1 MYVVV
6 WIGVSVVALLLLGFC
21 YQWVGGRRDRRLMVA
36 GEMVDVGGGRRLYS
50 VEKGCGAPAVVFESG
65 FAATS
70 LNWMQ
75 VQDAIAEV
83 AQTVAYDRGG
93 LGWSAGACSAR
104 TPRKIAEELRAML
117 RESGV
122 EPPYLLVGH
131 SFGGLVM
138 RRFALDY
145 PEDVVGVVLVD
156 PMRTEEWPPV
166 NEGQRAMVERSIRM
180 IGHAVTLARVGV
192 VRLLVPA
199 VMGRSVMGRSKNV
212 SRAMG
217 RVAGVR
223 GRYLIYRLT
232 SEVEKMPE
240 AARPGVAAHWSDPM
254 FYGGMLAHL
263 NALTA
268 SVEEM
273 HDAEPIEGV
282 PVVVLTPG
290 SAEALSGEALGRIG
304 TDVRQVIAEKSQHWV
319 HLDEPE
325 LVIAAIL
332 DMRSADM
339 RSADM
344 RSAEMRRV
352 GVADFDAET
361 VA

>member
-1 MYVVV
+1 M
-6 WIGVSVVALLLLGFC
+6 G
-21 YQWVGGRRDRRLMVA
+21 
-36 GEMVDVGGGRRLYS
+36 
-50 VEKGCGAPAVVFESG
+50 
-65 FAATS
+65 
-70 LNWMQ
+70 
-75 VQDAIAEV
+75 VQDAVAEV

-93 LGWSAGACSAR
+93 LGWSAGASSER
-104 TPRKIAEELRAML
+104 TPRKIAEELRVML

-122 EPPYLLVGH
+122 EAPYLLVGH

-145 PEDVVGVVLVD
+145 PEEVVGVVLVD

-166 NEGQRAMVERSIRM
+166 NEGQRAMVERSMRLTR
-180 IGHAVTLARVGV
+180 HAVRIARVGAA
-192 VRLLVPA
+192 RLA
-199 VMGRSVMGRSKNV
+199 VTSLLCRS
-212 SRAMG
+212 G
-217 RVAGVR
+217 RVSGAIGRVSGAQ
-223 GRYLIYRLT
+223 GRYLIERLT
-232 SEVEKMPE
+232 EEVAKMPD
-240 AARPGVAAHWSDPM
+240 AVRPGVAAHWSNPM

-263 NALTA
+263 ESLRA

-273 HDAEPIEGV
+273 HDAKSIEGA
-282 PVVVLTPG
+282 PVVVLTPV
-290 SAEALSGEALGRIG
+290 SAEALSVEALGKIG

-332 DMRSADM
+332 NMRSAE
-339 RSADM
+339 M

-352 GVADFDAET
+352 AVADFDATT

>member
-1 MYVVV
+1 MYVAV
-6 WIGVSVVALLLLGFC
+6 WIGVSIGAVLLVGFV
-21 YQWVGGRRDRRLMVA
+21 YQWLGGRADRRLMVA
-36 GEMVDVGGGRRLYS
+36 GELVEIGGGRRLYS
-50 VEKGCGAPAVVFESG
+50 VEKGRGAPAVVFESG

-75 VQDAIAEV
+75 VQDAVAEV

-93 LGWSAGACSAR
+93 LGWSVGASAGAVSGR
-104 TPRKIAEELRAML
+104 TPKKIAEELRAML

-138 RRFALDY
+138 RRYALDY
-145 PEDVVGVVLVD
+145 PAEVVGVVLVD

-166 NEGQRAMVERSIRM
+166 NEGQRAMVERSMRLTRY
-180 IGHAVTLARVGV
+180 AVNVARVGAA
-192 VRLLVPA
+192 RLA
-199 VMGRSVMGRSKNV
+199 VMSLLCRS
-212 SRAMG
+212 G
-217 RVAGVR
+217 RVCAAIGKIS
-223 GRYLIYRLT
+223 GSQARYLIERLT
-232 SEVEKMPE
+232 LEVGKMPDE
-240 AARPGVAAHWSDPM
+240 ARPKVAAHWSNPM
-254 FYGGMLAHL
+254 FYEGMLAHL

-290 SAEALSGEALGRIG
+290 SAEALSVEALGRIG
-304 TDVRQVIAEKSQHWV
+304 TDARQVIAEKSQHWV

-332 DMRSADM
+332 
-339 RSADM
+339 
-344 RSAEMRRV
+344 EMRCV
-352 GVADFDAET
+352 GVRE

>member
-1 MYVVV
+1 M
-6 WIGVSVVALLLLGFC
+6 
-21 YQWVGGRRDRRLMVA
+21 MVA
-36 GEMVDVGGGRRLYS
+36 GEMVEIGGGQTLYS
-50 VEKGCGAPAVVFESG
+50 VQKGLGAPAVVFESG

-70 LNWMQ
+70 LNWMG
-75 VQDAIAEV
+75 VQDAVAEV

-93 LGWSAGACSAR
+93 LGWSVGASSAR

-122 EPPYLLVGH
+122 EPPYVLVGH

-138 RRFALDY
+138 RRYALNY
-145 PEDVVGVVLVD
+145 PEEVAGVVLVD
-156 PMRTEEWPPV
+156 PMRTAEWPPV
-166 NEGQRAMVERSIRM
+166 NEGQRAMVERSMRM
-180 IGHAVTLARVGV
+180 IRHAVKLARVGV
-192 VRLLVPA
+192 ARLLVKA
-199 VMGRSVMGRSKNV
+199 VMGGSKNV
-212 SRAMG
+212 SRAIG

-263 NALTA
+263 NALTG

-290 SAEALSGEALGRIG
+290 SAEALSAEALEKIG

-332 DMRSADM
+332 DMRC
-339 RSADM
+339 
-344 RSAEMRRV
+344 V
-352 GVADFDAET
+352 GVEARLE
-361 VA
+361 V

>member
-6 WIGVSVVALLLLGFC
+6 WVLLSMVAVPLVGFA
-21 YQWVGGRRDRRLMVA
+21 YQWVGGRRDRRLMAA
-36 GEMVDVGGGRRLYS
+36 GEMVDIGGGRRLYS

-70 LNWMQ
+70 LNWMG
-75 VQDAIAEV
+75 VQDAVAEV

-93 LGWSAGACSAR
+93 LGWSAGASSAR
-104 TPRKIAEELRAML
+104 TPGKIAEELRAML
-117 RESGV
+117 RELEV

-138 RRFALDY
+138 RRYALDY
-145 PEDVVGVVLVD
+145 PEEVAGVVLVD

-166 NEGQRAMVERSIRM
+166 NEGQRALVERSIRM
-180 IGHAVTLARVGV
+180 IGHGVTLARVGV
-192 VRLLVPA
+192 VRLLVKA
-199 VMGRSVMGRSKNV
+199 VMGKSRSV
-212 SRAMG
+212 SRTMG

-223 GRYLIYRLT
+223 GRYLIYRVT

-240 AARPGVAAHWSDPM
+240 AVRPGVAAHWSDPM
-254 FYGGMLAHL
+254 FYRGMLAHL

-273 HDAEPIEGV
+273 HDADPIEGV

-290 SAEALSGEALGRIG
+290 SAEALSGEALERIG

-332 DMRSADM
+332 EM

-352 GVADFDAET
+352 DVADLDATT